1 MSWIRKNISKK
12 REQQNTLPN
21 KTPENFSNRLE
32 TCTVISDSE
41 SNSSCLPFIDAI
53 IYINLEHRTDRKE
66 HCLNEIKK
74 IDPDLSKTHRIN
86 AIYNQ
91 NGAIGCIASHIKALE
106 LFLENTAWRSVL
118 ILEDDFT
125 FISDSSTTIHKL
137 ISYMFNSLPFY
148 NVILLCY
155 GKHNLKYEATGING
169 IHRILSAQTAS
180 GYIVNKNYLMTL
192 LYNFRWAYNNMIK
205 HGYRDEWCTDQSWK
219 TLMPLANWYAYV
231 DRIGCQYNNYSDIEK
246 KEVAYGC

>member
-12 REQQNTLPN
+12 RIQQDTLPSSVV
-21 KTPENFSNRLE
+21 EHSINRLE
-32 TCTVISDSE
+32 NCSIISSSE
-41 SNSSCLPFIDAI
+41 SNSSCLSFIDAI
-53 IYINLEHRTDRKE
+53 IYINLERRVDRKA

-74 IDPDLSKTHRIN
+74 IDPDLSKTYRIN

-106 LFLENTAWRSVL
+106 LFLENTAWRSAL

-125 FISDSSTTIHKL
+125 FVSECSNTINNL
-137 ISYMFNSLPFY
+137 ICYMFNSLPYY

-155 GKHNLKYEATGING
+155 GTHDFKYEATSING
-169 IHRILSAQTAS
+169 VNRILSAQTAS
-180 GYIVNKNYLMTL
+180 GYIVNRNYLMTL
-192 LYNFRWAYNNMIK
+192 LYNFRTAYNNMITY
-205 HGYRDEWCTDQSWK
+205 GYRDEWCTDQSWK
-219 TLMPLANWYAYV
+219 TLMPLANWYAYI